1 MGEASR
7 PLDAQL
13 LIVPPPPAAH
23 DLANQLSRVEIKEWE
38 HEAVT
43 VHLEVTCVHRQGGP
57 ASCSKCLAEGIL
69 RLQSVATASVVLS
82 LSETLPCRGHLAI
95 FRCSNGILM
104 SETFKDYGIFLV
116 GALVLPK
123 ANDAKI
129 TNLCT
134 SCFVVYLCTSSC
146 ASAVRRARPQLI
158 LAADAITRLHSCS
171 PRVRCT
177 SC

>member
-104 SETFKDYGIFLV
+104 SETFKDYGIFWWGL
-116 GALVLPK
+116 
-123 ANDAKI
+123 
-129 TNLCT
+129 
-134 SCFVVYLCTSSC
+134 
-146 ASAVRRARPQLI
+146 
-158 LAADAITRLHSCS
+158 
-171 PRVRCT
+171 
-177 SC
+177 